1 MTASRRLF
9 VAAAVL
15 VAAAVWLPYWGF
27 VMSAPQ
33 YPDESLTLNI
43 SHRGISGDV
52 QEVTTLQQ
60 YIGVRF
66 PKELNELEML
76 VPAMAGLSVVLVIA
90 GFAGSG
96 LTGRL
101 LRWTSVGLLVG
112 FLVFCAYTIQRHLYS
127 VGHERD
133 RDAPITAIKDFTPR
147 LIGPTK
153 VGNFT
158 VWSFPHVGGLALV
171 AAMSLAAAGSIRGL
185 RQ

>member
-1 MTASRRLF
+1 MADNRRLF
-9 VAAAVL
+9 MAAAVL

-33 YPDESLTLNI
+33 YPDESLMLNI
-43 SHRGISGDV
+43 SHRGIGGDV

-66 PKELNELEML
+66 PKELEELEML
-76 VPAMAGLSVVLVIA
+76 VPSMLGLAIVLAIA
-90 GFAGSG
+90 AFAGPG
-96 LTGRL
+96 LPGRII
-101 LRWTSVGLLVG
+101 RWTSVALLVG
-112 FLVFCAYTIQRHLYS
+112 FLVFCAQTVQRHLYS
-127 VGHERD
+127 VGHDRD

-171 AAMSLAAAGSIRGL
+171 AAMSLAAVGSIRGV
-185 RQ
+185 RP